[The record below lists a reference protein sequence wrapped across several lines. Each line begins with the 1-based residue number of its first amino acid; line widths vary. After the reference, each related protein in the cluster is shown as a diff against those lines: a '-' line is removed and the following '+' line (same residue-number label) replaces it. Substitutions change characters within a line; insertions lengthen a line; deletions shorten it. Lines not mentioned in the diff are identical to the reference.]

1 MINKKLC
8 NLYMEN
14 TIRKMISVRVIHKA
28 MPVKEENV
36 LRKVVKKYY
45 AVKGMILVQRFA
57 MRNDLE
63 EFINVSLQ
71 IQDKVSLNFFPDTLH
86 FIVEPDLLFNTSRI

>member
-1 MINKKLC
+1 
-8 NLYMEN
+8 
-14 TIRKMISVRVIHKA
+14 MISVRVIHKA

-63 EFINVSLQ
+63 EFINVGLQ
-71 IQDKVSLNFFPDTLH
+71 IQDKVSLKLLLTQLT
-86 FIVEPDLLFNTSRI
+86 LLFKANAIIVRSFIKIFLFQKVEK

>member
-1 MINKKLC
+1 
-8 NLYMEN
+8 
-14 TIRKMISVRVIHKA
+14 MISVRVIHKA

-63 EFINVSLQ
+63 EFINVGLQ
-71 IQDKVSLNFFPDTLH
+71 IQDKVSLKLLLTQLTLLSKANAIIVRS
-86 FIVEPDLLFNTSRI
+86 FIKIFLFQKVEK